1 MTEAV
6 VKKSARGEYGLT
18 LADLGKTNK
27 NIVVIDCDLSGSTM
41 TKYFREA
48 FPERH
53 FNVGIAEQDAVTTAV
68 GLSTTGKIPFVST
81 FAVFASGRAWEQI
94 RNGVCYPNFN
104 VKIVATHCGIT
115 VGEDGASH
123 QALEDVAIMR
133 AIPNITV
140 IAPADATEVREVIT
154 WAAEY
159 KGPVYVRVSRANL
172 PVIFKQGEYKFNP
185 NKAVV
190 MREGKDVTV
199 VTNGETTCEVLGAAE
214 ILAKEGISLEVVHA
228 PVVKPLDTTTI
239 VESAKK
245 TGKVVTVENHS
256 VIGGLG
262 GAVCEAL
269 SENHPTKVLR
279 IGTYDQFGQSG
290 TADELMDYYG
300 FTAEKL
306 AAKIKGFVKK

>member
-1 MTEAV
+1 MTEV

-18 LADLGKTNK
+18 LADLGKTNE

-41 TKYFREA
+41 TKYFREK

-172 PVIFKQGEYKFNP
+172 PVIFKEGEYKFNP
-185 NKAVV
+185 KKAVV
-190 MREGKDVTV
+190 MKEGKDVTV
-199 VTNGETTCEVLGAAE
+199 VTNGETTCEVVEAAKMLE
-214 ILAKEGISLEVVHA
+214 AEGISVEVVHA
-228 PVVKPLDTTTI
+228 PVVKPLDTETI
-239 VESAKK
+239 VNSAKK
-245 TGKVVTVENHS
+245 TNKVITVENHS
-256 VIGGLG
+256 IIGGLG

-269 SENHPTKVLR
+269 SENYPVKVSR
-279 IGTYDQFGQSG
+279 IGINDQFGQTG
-290 TADELMDYYG
+290 TASELMEYYG
-300 FTAEKL
+300 LSAKKL
-306 AAKIKGFVKK
+306 AEKIKGLVK

>member
-245 TGKVVTVENHS
+245 TGRVVTVENHS

-269 SENHPTKVLR
+269 SENHPTKVLK

-306 AAKIKGFVKK
+306 AAKIKGFVK

>member
-1 MTEAV
+1 MTET

-18 LADLGKTNK
+18 LADLGQTNE

-41 TKYFREA
+41 TKYFREK

-68 GLSTTGKIPFVST
+68 GLSTTGKVPFVST

-140 IAPADATEVREVIT
+140 VAPADATEVREVIK

-172 PVIFKQGEYKFNP
+172 PVIFKEGEYKFDP
-185 NKAVV
+185 KKAVV
-190 MREGKDVTV
+190 MKEGKDVTV
-199 VTNGETTCEVLGAAE
+199 VTNGETTCEVVEATKMLEA
-214 ILAKEGISLEVVHA
+214 EGISVEVVHA
-228 PVVKPLDTTTI
+228 PVVKPLDTETI
-239 VESAKK
+239 VNSAKK
-245 TGKVVTVENHS
+245 TNRVITVENHS
-256 VIGGLG
+256 IIGGLG

-269 SENHPTKVLR
+269 SENYPVKVSR
-279 IGTYDQFGQSG
+279 IGINDQFGQTG
-290 TADELMDYYG
+290 TASELMEYYG
-300 FTAEKL
+300 LTAKKL
-306 AAKIKGFVKK
+306 AEKIKGLVK

>member
-41 TKYFREA
+41 TKYFKEA

-245 TGKVVTVENHS
+245 TGRVVTVENHS

-306 AAKIKGFVKK
+306 AAKIKGFVK

>member
-1 MTEAV
+1 MTEV
-6 VKKSARGEYGLT
+6 IKKSARGEYGLT
-18 LADLGKTNK
+18 LADLGKTNE

-41 TKYFREA
+41 TKHFKAA
-48 FPERH
+48 FPERF
-53 FNVGIAEQDAVTTAV
+53 FNVGIAEQDAITTAV

-104 VKIVATHCGIT
+104 VKVVATHCGIT

-133 AIPNITV
+133 AIPNMTV
-140 IAPADATEVREVIT
+140 VSPADATEVREVIK

-172 PVIFKQGEYKFNP
+172 PVIFPEEEYKFNP

-190 MREGKDVTV
+190 MKEGKDVTV

-214 ILAKEGISLEVVHA
+214 ILEKEGISLEVIHA
-228 PVVKPLDTTTI
+228 PVVKPLDATTI
-239 VESAKK
+239 VESSKK

-256 VIGGLG
+256 IIGGLG
-262 GAVCEAL
+262 GAVCETL
-269 SENHPTKVLR
+269 CENNPVKVLR
-279 IGTYDQFGQSG
+279 IGTNDVFGQSG
-290 TADELMDYYG
+290 TASELMDYYG
-300 FTAEKL
+300 FTAAKL
-306 AAKIKGFVKK
+306 AEKIKGFVK

>member
-18 LADLGKTNK
+18 LADLGQTNK

-306 AAKIKGFVKK
+306 AAKIKGFVK

>member
-172 PVIFKQGEYKFNP
+172 PVIFKQGEYKFNH

-306 AAKIKGFVKK
+306 AAKIKGFVK

>member
-214 ILAKEGISLEVVHA
+214 ILAKEGINLEVVHA

-245 TGKVVTVENHS
+245 TGRVVTVENHS

-306 AAKIKGFVKK
+306 AAKIKGFVK

>member
-190 MREGKDVTV
+190 MREGKDVTF

-245 TGKVVTVENHS
+245 TGRVVTVENHS

-306 AAKIKGFVKK
+306 AAKIKGFVK

>member
-1 MTEAV
+1 MTEV
-6 VKKSARGEYGLT
+6 IKKSARGEYGLT
-18 LADLGKTNK
+18 LADLGKTNE

-41 TKYFREA
+41 TKHFKAA
-48 FPERH
+48 FPERF
-53 FNVGIAEQDAVTTAV
+53 FNVGIAEQDAITTAV

-104 VKIVATHCGIT
+104 VKVVATHCGIT

-133 AIPNITV
+133 AIPNMTV
-140 IAPADATEVREVIT
+140 VSPADATEVREVIK

-172 PVIFKQGEYKFNP
+172 PVIFKEGEYKFNP
-185 NKAVV
+185 SKAVV
-190 MREGKDVTV
+190 MKEGKDVTV
-199 VTNGETTCEVLGAAE
+199 VTNGETTCEVVAAAE
-214 ILAKEGISLEVVHA
+214 ILEKEGISLEVIHA

-239 VESAKK
+239 VESSKK

-256 VIGGLG
+256 IIGGLG
-262 GAVCEAL
+262 GAVCETL
-269 SENHPTKVLR
+269 CENNPVKVLR
-279 IGTYDQFGQSG
+279 IGTNDTFGQSG
-290 TADELMDYYG
+290 TAGELMEYYG
-300 FTAEKL
+300 FTAHKL
-306 AAKIKGFVKK
+306 AEKIKGFVK

>member
-1 MTEAV
+1 MTEV
-6 VKKSARGEYGLT
+6 IKKSARGEYGLT

-41 TKYFREA
+41 TKHFKSA
-48 FPERH
+48 FPERF
-53 FNVGIAEQDAVTTAV
+53 FNAGIAEQDAVTMAV
-68 GLSTTGKIPFVST
+68 GLSTTGKVPFVST

-133 AIPNITV
+133 AIPNMTV
-140 IAPADATEVREVIT
+140 IAPADATEVREVIS

-172 PVIFKQGEYKFNP
+172 PVIFKEGEYKFNP
-185 NKAVV
+185 YKAVV
-190 MREGKDVTV
+190 MKEGKDVTV
-199 VTNGETTCEVLGAAE
+199 VTNGETTCEVLKAAE
-214 ILAKEGISLEVVHA
+214 ILEKEGISIEVVHA

-239 VESAKK
+239 IESAKK

-256 VIGGLG
+256 IIGGLG
-262 GAVCEAL
+262 GGVCEAL
-269 SENHPTKVLR
+269 STECPTKVTR
-279 IGTYDQFGQSG
+279 IGINDQFGQTG
-290 TADELMDYYG
+290 TADELMAYYG
-300 FTAEKL
+300 LTGDKL
-306 AAKIKGFVKK
+306 AEKIKGLVK

>member
-140 IAPADATEVREVIT
+140 VAPADATEVREVIT

-172 PVIFKQGEYKFNP
+172 PVIFKEGEYKFNP
-185 NKAVV
+185 KKAVV
-190 MREGKDVTV
+190 MKEGKDVTV
-199 VTNGETTCEVLGAAE
+199 VTNGETTCEVVEAAKMLE
-214 ILAKEGISLEVVHA
+214 AEGISVEVVHA
-228 PVVKPLDTTTI
+228 PVVKPLDTETI
-239 VESAKK
+239 VNSAKK
-245 TGKVVTVENHS
+245 TNRVITVENHS
-256 VIGGLG
+256 IIGGLG

-269 SENHPTKVLR
+269 SENYPVKVSR
-279 IGTYDQFGQSG
+279 VGINDQFGQTG
-290 TADELMDYYG
+290 TASELMEYYG
-300 FTAEKL
+300 LSAKKL
-306 AAKIKGFVKK
+306 AEKIKGLVK

>member
-214 ILAKEGISLEVVHA
+214 ILAKKGISLEVVHA

-306 AAKIKGFVKK
+306 AAKIKGFVK

>member
-214 ILAKEGISLEVVHA
+214 ILAKEGTSLEVVHA

-245 TGKVVTVENHS
+245 TGRVVTVENHS

-306 AAKIKGFVKK
+306 AAKIKGFVK

>member
-245 TGKVVTVENHS
+245 TGRVVTVENHS

-306 AAKIKGFVKK
+306 ATKIKGFVK

>member
-1 MTEAV
+1 MTET

-18 LADLGKTNK
+18 LADLGQTNE

-41 TKYFREA
+41 TKYFREK

-140 IAPADATEVREVIT
+140 VAPADATEVREVIK

-172 PVIFKQGEYKFNP
+172 PVIFKEGEYKFDSK
-185 NKAVV
+185 KAVV
-190 MREGKDVTV
+190 MKEGKDVTV
-199 VTNGETTCEVLGAAE
+199 VTNGETTCEVVEAAKMLE
-214 ILAKEGISLEVVHA
+214 AEGISVEVVHA
-228 PVVKPLDTTTI
+228 PVVKPLDTETI
-239 VESAKK
+239 VNSAKK
-245 TGKVVTVENHS
+245 TNRVITVENHS
-256 VIGGLG
+256 IIGGLG

-269 SENHPTKVLR
+269 AENYPVKVSR
-279 IGTYDQFGQSG
+279 IGINDQFGQTG
-290 TADELMDYYG
+290 TASELMEYYG
-300 FTAEKL
+300 LTAKKL
-306 AAKIKGFVKK
+306 AEKIKGLVK

>member
-245 TGKVVTVENHS
+245 TGRVVTVENHS

-306 AAKIKGFVKK
+306 AAKIKGFVK

>member
-1 MTEAV
+1 MTEV
-6 VKKSARGEYGLT
+6 IKKSARGEYGLT
-18 LADLGKTNK
+18 LADLGKTNE

-41 TKYFREA
+41 TKHFKAA

-140 IAPADATEVREVIT
+140 IAPADATEVREVIK

-172 PVIFKQGEYKFNP
+172 PVIFKEGEYKFNP
-185 NKAVV
+185 QKAVC
-190 MREGKDVTV
+190 MKEGKDVTV
-199 VTNGETTCEVLGAAE
+199 VTNGETTCEVLEAAKTLE
-214 ILAKEGISLEVVHA
+214 SEGISVEVIHV
-228 PVVKPLDTTTI
+228 PVVKPLDIDTI
-239 VESAKK
+239 VTSAKK
-245 TGKVVTVENHS
+245 TNRVITVENHS
-256 VIGGLG
+256 IIGGLG

-269 SENHPTKVLR
+269 SENYPVKVTR
-279 IGTYDQFGQSG
+279 IGINDTFGQTG
-290 TADELMDYYG
+290 TASELMDYYG
-300 FTAEKL
+300 LSAKKL
-306 AAKIKGFVKK
+306 VEKIKGLVK

>member
-306 AAKIKGFVKK
+306 AAKIKGFVK

>member
-48 FPERH
+48 FPERL

-306 AAKIKGFVKK
+306 AAKIKGFVK

>member
-48 FPERH
+48 FPEIH

-245 TGKVVTVENHS
+245 TGRVVTVENHS

-306 AAKIKGFVKK
+306 AAKIKGFVK

>member
-140 IAPADATEVREVIT
+140 IAPADATEVREVTT

-306 AAKIKGFVKK
+306 AAKIKGFVK

>member
-1 MTEAV
+1 MTET

-18 LADLGKTNK
+18 LADLGQTNE

-41 TKYFREA
+41 TKYFREK

-140 IAPADATEVREVIT
+140 VAPADATEVREVIK

-172 PVIFKQGEYKFNP
+172 PVIFKEGEYKFDP
-185 NKAVV
+185 KKAVV
-190 MREGKDVTV
+190 MKEGKDVTV
-199 VTNGETTCEVLGAAE
+199 VTNGETTCEVVEAAKMLE
-214 ILAKEGISLEVVHA
+214 AEGISVEVVHA
-228 PVVKPLDTTTI
+228 PVVKPLDTETI
-239 VESAKK
+239 VNSAKK
-245 TGKVVTVENHS
+245 TNRVITVENHS
-256 VIGGLG
+256 IIGGLG

-269 SENHPTKVLR
+269 AENYPVKVSR
-279 IGTYDQFGQSG
+279 IGINDQFGQTG
-290 TADELMDYYG
+290 TASELMEYYG
-300 FTAEKL
+300 LTAKKL
-306 AAKIKGFVKK
+306 AEKIKGLVK

>member
-1 MTEAV
+1 MTEV

-18 LADLGKTNK
+18 LADLGETNK

-41 TKYFREA
+41 TKYFREK

-68 GLSTTGKIPFVST
+68 GLSTTGKVPFVST

-140 IAPADATEVREVIT
+140 VAPADATEVREVIK

-172 PVIFKQGEYKFNP
+172 PVIFKEGEYKFNP
-185 NKAVV
+185 KKAVV
-190 MREGKDVTV
+190 MKEGKDVTV
-199 VTNGETTCEVLGAAE
+199 VTNGETTCEVVEAAKMLE
-214 ILAKEGISLEVVHA
+214 AEGISVEVVHA
-228 PVVKPLDTTTI
+228 PVVKPLDTETI
-239 VESAKK
+239 VNSAKK
-245 TGKVVTVENHS
+245 TNRVITVENHS
-256 VIGGLG
+256 IIGGLG

-269 SENHPTKVLR
+269 SENYPVKVSR
-279 IGTYDQFGQSG
+279 IGINDQFGQTG
-290 TADELMDYYG
+290 TASELMEYYG
-300 FTAEKL
+300 LTAKKL
-306 AAKIKGFVKK
+306 AEKIKGLVK

>member
-1 MTEAV
+1 MTEV

-18 LADLGKTNK
+18 LADLGETNK

-41 TKYFREA
+41 TKYFREK

-68 GLSTTGKIPFVST
+68 GLSTTGKVPFVST

-104 VKIVATHCGIT
+104 VKIIATHCGIT

-140 IAPADATEVREVIT
+140 VAPADATEVREVIK

-172 PVIFKQGEYKFNP
+172 PVIFKEGEYKFNP
-185 NKAVV
+185 KKAVV
-190 MREGKDVTV
+190 MKEGKDVTV
-199 VTNGETTCEVLGAAE
+199 VTNGETTCEVVEAAKMLE
-214 ILAKEGISLEVVHA
+214 AEGISVEVVHA
-228 PVVKPLDTTTI
+228 PVVKPLDTETI
-239 VESAKK
+239 VNSAKK
-245 TGKVVTVENHS
+245 TNRVITVENHS
-256 VIGGLG
+256 IIGGLG

-269 SENHPTKVLR
+269 SENYPVKVSR
-279 IGTYDQFGQSG
+279 IGINDQFGQTG
-290 TADELMDYYG
+290 TASELMEYYG
-300 FTAEKL
+300 LTAKKL
-306 AAKIKGFVKK
+306 AEKIKGLVK

>member
-1 MTEAV
+1 MTET

-18 LADLGKTNK
+18 LADLGQTNE

-41 TKYFREA
+41 TKYFREK

-68 GLSTTGKIPFVST
+68 GLSTTGKVPFVST

-140 IAPADATEVREVIT
+140 VAPADATEVREVIK

-172 PVIFKQGEYKFNP
+172 PVIFKEGEYKFDP
-185 NKAVV
+185 KKAVV
-190 MREGKDVTV
+190 MKEGKDVTV
-199 VTNGETTCEVLGAAE
+199 VTNGETTCEVVEAAKMLE
-214 ILAKEGISLEVVHA
+214 AEGISVEVVHA
-228 PVVKPLDTTTI
+228 PVVKPLDTETI
-239 VESAKK
+239 VNSAKK
-245 TGKVVTVENHS
+245 TNRVITVENHS
-256 VIGGLG
+256 IIGGLG

-269 SENHPTKVLR
+269 AENYPVKVSR
-279 IGTYDQFGQSG
+279 IGINDQFGQTG
-290 TADELMDYYG
+290 TASELMEYYG
-300 FTAEKL
+300 LTAKKL
-306 AAKIKGFVKK
+306 AEKIKGLVK

>member
-1 MTEAV
+1 MTET

-245 TGKVVTVENHS
+245 TGRVVTVENHS

-306 AAKIKGFVKK
+306 AAKIKGFVK

>member
-1 MTEAV
+1 
-6 VKKSARGEYGLT
+6 
-18 LADLGKTNK
+18 
-27 NIVVIDCDLSGSTM
+27 M

-53 FNVGIAEQDAVTTAV
+53 FNVGIADQDAVTTAV

-154 WAAEY
+154 WAADY

-228 PVVKPLDTTTI
+228 PVV
-239 VESAKK
+239 
-245 TGKVVTVENHS
+245 
-256 VIGGLG
+256 
-262 GAVCEAL
+262 
-269 SENHPTKVLR
+269 
-279 IGTYDQFGQSG
+279 
-290 TADELMDYYG
+290 
-300 FTAEKL
+300 
-306 AAKIKGFVKK
+306 

>member
-1 MTEAV
+1 MTETV

-306 AAKIKGFVKK
+306 AAKIKGFVK

>member
-214 ILAKEGISLEVVHA
+214 ILAKEGISIEVVHA

-306 AAKIKGFVKK
+306 AAKIKGFVK

>member
-1 MTEAV
+1 MTEV

-18 LADLGKTNK
+18 LADLGETNK

-306 AAKIKGFVKK
+306 AAKIKGFVK